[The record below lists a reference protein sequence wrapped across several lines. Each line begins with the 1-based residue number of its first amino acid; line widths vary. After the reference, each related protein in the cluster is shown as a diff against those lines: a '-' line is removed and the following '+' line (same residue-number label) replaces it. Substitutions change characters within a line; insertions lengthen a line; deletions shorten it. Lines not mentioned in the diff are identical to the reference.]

1 MQVKSIQKTKIF
13 PHSML
18 KEIFEQPQ
26 VIKNIIDEYV
36 NKKRKEV
43 IFNDPDKILKKLK
56 KINRIIL
63 LGCGTSYHTAIS
75 GKYMFSEYLG
85 IEAEIDLADEFV
97 ERKVKTDSKT
107 LVITISQSGKTAD
120 IIKAVR
126 LVKKQKS
133 FVLSLTNVPNSKL
146 DWLDSFTLYNQAGEE
161 KAMAATKTYTSQILL
176 FALITLYLGKLQRKI
191 TPTVRIKIINEII
204 RLPKKIDW
212 ILKQNVNLL
221 LTANKYYKLDDLLVL
236 GKNYQYASALEAALK
251 LKETTYMH
259 AEGFALGEFLHGPVA
274 ISDKKHPCL
283 VFAALGKNYKEAKD
297 MIKKLK
303 KLKKKVIVITTQG
316 NRQLIKITDKVIYIP
331 KTLNLFN
338 PILNIIPAQILVYH
352 IAVLKG
358 INPDKPRNLN
368 KFVV

>member
-1 MQVKSIQKTKIF
+1 MQVKNIKITKIF
-13 PHSML
+13 SHNIL

-26 VIKNIIDEYV
+26 VMKNIIDEYI
-36 NKKRKEV
+36 NKKQKEV
-43 IFNDPDKILKKLK
+43 VFNDPDKILKKLK

-63 LGCGTSYHTAIS
+63 LGCGTSYHAALS

-85 IEAEIDLADEFV
+85 LEAEIDLADEFIA
-97 ERKVKTDSKT
+97 RKVKTDSKT

-133 FVLSLTNVPNSKL
+133 FVLSLTNVSDSKL

-176 FALITLYLGKLQRKI
+176 LALITLYLGKLQKKI
-191 TPTVRIKIINEII
+191 TPIMRVKIINEII
-204 RLPKKIDW
+204 RLPKKINQ
-212 ILKQNVNLL
+212 ILKQNVNLQIV
-221 LTANKYYKLDDLLVL
+221 ANKYYKLDDLLIL
-236 GKNYQYASALEAALK
+236 GKNYQYASALEAGLK
-251 LKETTYMH
+251 LKEITYMH
-259 AEGFALGEFLHGPVA
+259 AESFALGEFLHGPVA

-283 VFAALGKNYKEAKD
+283 VFAPIGKNYKEAKE

-303 KLKKKVIVITTQG
+303 KLKKKLIVITTQG
-316 NRQLIKITDKVIYIP
+316 NRQLIKITDKVIYTS

-338 PILNIIPAQILVYH
+338 PILSIIPIQILAYH

-368 KFVV
+368 KYVI

>member
-1 MQVKSIQKTKIF
+1 MLAKNIKITRTF

-26 VIKNIIDEYV
+26 AVKNIIDEYV
-36 NKKRKEV
+36 NKKRKEAA
-43 IFNDPDKILKKLK
+43 FNDPDKILKKLK

-63 LGCGTSYHTAIS
+63 LGCGTSYHAALS

-97 ERKVKTDSKT
+97 ARKVKTDSRT
-107 LVITISQSGKTAD
+107 LAIAVSQSGKTAD
-120 IIKAVR
+120 VAKAVR

-133 FVLSLTNVPNSKL
+133 FILGITNCANSPLDKLSDIALL
-146 DWLDSFTLYNQAGEE
+146 CQAGEE
-161 KAMAATKTYTSQILL
+161 KALAATKTYTSQVLL
-176 FALITLYLGKLQRKI
+176 FILIILYLGKMQKKI
-191 TPTVRIKIINEII
+191 TPMLRIKMINEII
-204 RLPKKIDW
+204 RLPKKINQ
-212 ILKQNVNLL
+212 ILKQNVNLQIV
-221 LTANKYYKLDDLLVL
+221 ANRYYKLDDLLIL
-236 GKNYQYASALEAALK
+236 GKNYQYASALEAGLK

-283 VFAALGKNYKEAKD
+283 IFAPTGKNYKETKE

-316 NRQLIKITDKVIYIP
+316 NRQLIKIADKVTYTP

-338 PILNIIPAQILVYH
+338 PILSIIPIQILAYH

-368 KFVV
+368 KYVG

>member
-1 MQVKSIQKTKIF
+1 MPVKNTKITKTF

-18 KEIFEQPQ
+18 KEIFEQPH
-26 VIKNIIDEYV
+26 VIKNIINEYI
-36 NKKRKEV
+36 NKKCKEV
-43 IFNDPDKILKKLK
+43 VFNDPDKILKKLK
-56 KINRIIL
+56 KINRIII
-63 LGCGTSYHTAIS
+63 LGCGTSFHAGLA

-85 IEAEIDLADEFV
+85 IEAEIDLADEF
-97 ERKVKTDSKT
+97 
-107 LVITISQSGKTAD
+107 
-120 IIKAVR
+120 

-133 FVLSLTNVPNSKL
+133 FVLSLTNVPDSKL

-161 KAMAATKTYTSQILL
+161 KALAATKTYTSQILL
-176 FALITLYLGKLQRKI
+176 LVLITLYLGKLQRKI
-191 TPTVRIKIINEII
+191 TPILRIKIINEII
-204 RLPKKIDW
+204 RLRKKINQ
-212 ILKQNVNLL
+212 ILKQNVNLQIV
-221 LTANKYYKLDDLLVL
+221 ANRYYKLDDLLIL
-236 GKNYQYASALEAALK
+236 GKNYQYASALEAGLK

-259 AEGFALGEFLHGPVA
+259 AESFALGEFLHGPVA

-283 VFAALGKNYKEAKD
+283 VFAPTGRNYKEAKE

-316 NRQLIKITDKVIYIP
+316 NRQLIKIADKVIYVP

-338 PILNIIPAQILVYH
+338 PILSIIPIQILAYH

-368 KFVV
+368 KYVI

>member
-1 MQVKSIQKTKIF
+1 MQVKNIKTAKTF
-13 PHSML
+13 PHNML
-18 KEIFEQPQ
+18 KEIFEQPD
-26 VIKNIIDEYV
+26 VIKNIIDEYI
-36 NKKRKEV
+36 NKKRKEAV
-43 IFNDPDKILKKLK
+43 FNDPDKILKKLK
-56 KINRIIL
+56 KINRIII
-63 LGCGTSYHTAIS
+63 LGCGTSFYAGLA

-85 IEAEIDLADEFV
+85 IEAEIDLADEFIA
-97 ERKVKTDSKT
+97 RKVKTDSKT

-120 IIKAVR
+120 VIKAVR

-133 FVLSLTNVPNSKL
+133 FVLSLTNVVDSKL

-161 KAMAATKTYTSQILL
+161 KALAATKTYTSQILL
-176 FALITLYLGKLQRKI
+176 FALITLYLGKMQKKI
-191 TPTVRIKIINEII
+191 TPMLRVKIINEII
-204 RLPKKIDW
+204 RLPKKINQ
-212 ILKQNVNLL
+212 ILKQNVNLQII
-221 LTANKYYKLDDLLVL
+221 ANKYYKLDDLLVL
-236 GKNYQYASALEAALK
+236 GKNYQYASALEAGLK

-259 AEGFALGEFLHGPVA
+259 AESFALGEFLHGPVA

-283 VFAALGKNYKEAKD
+283 VFAPTGKNYKEAKE

-316 NRQLIKITDKVIYIP
+316 NRQLIKIADKIIYTP

-338 PILNIIPAQILVYH
+338 PILNIIPVQILAYH

-368 KFVV
+368 KYVG